1 MKGKDWFALVLI
13 LLGVLLLGDNLGLFR
28 FDYVFR
34 LWPVALIII
43 GISMFIKKDE
53 VNRKKNVVEVS
64 FSSSKPAEPET
75 KVEPETA
82 EDKENDEEE
91 DEI

>member
-28 FDYVFR
+28 FDYIFR
-34 LWPVALIII
+34 LWPVALIIV

-53 VNRKKNVVEVS
+53 VNSKKNVVEVS

-75 KVEPETA
+75 KVEPEAA
-82 EDKENDEEE
+82 EDKEDDEE